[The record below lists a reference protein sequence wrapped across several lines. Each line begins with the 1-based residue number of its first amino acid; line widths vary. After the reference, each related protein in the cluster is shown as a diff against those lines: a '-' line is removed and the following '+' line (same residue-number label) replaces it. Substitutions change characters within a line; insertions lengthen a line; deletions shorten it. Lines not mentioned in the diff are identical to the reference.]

1 MLVNYTQSELAL
13 TNARL
18 AFPAILRLG
27 AGSRLP
33 LEIRNGI
40 GSAADEWHDVVFP
53 IAGTS
58 APGPPG
64 RRAWVLPLKLA
75 GYGTGSVLIR

>member
-1 MLVNYTQSELAL
+1 MLVNCAQGELAL
-13 TNARL
+13 TKARL

-27 AGSRLP
+27 IGDRLP
-33 LEIRNGI
+33 LEIESRI
-40 GSAADEWHDVVFP
+40 GSATGERHDVVFP

-58 APGPPG
+58 APSPPG

-75 GYGTGSVLIR
+75 GYRTGSVLAR